1 MFNKVE
7 FDVALIRKGVKYSEL
22 AEDLHI
28 DLSTLYRKIKNN
40 GDFDR
45 AQIAIIMR
53 RLDIEDPKPIFFA
66 PDLAQETRKAE

>member
-45 AQIAIIMR
+45 TQIAIIMR